1 MDEKTTIS
9 ATDEQARLA
18 WRGMLIPAVGSAA
31 FFASML
37 TNIFKTHKRHGFPK
51 NAFRHTDYLL
61 MAIPFII
68 VPLALLDGINGETQ
82 ERGA

>member
-1 MDEKTTIS
+1 MVGKAKSTVTE
-9 ATDEQARLA
+9 EQARLA

-37 TNIFKTHKRHGFPK
+37 TNIFKTHERYGFPK
-51 NAFRHTDYLL
+51 NAFRHSDYIL

-68 VPLALLDGINGETQ
+68 VPLALLDGLNGEHK
-82 ERGA
+82 EDGA